1 MALADSARALGAV
14 TRLLRDHLIR
24 RGLDVRVGRPEDA
37 AAAGGAAR
45 LNLFLYEAA
54 FDVAMRNLKLREGD
68 PAPLWMVV
76 KYLLTAF
83 DDSESSDSAA
93 AHDLLGRGLSAL
105 NDLSFLRL
113 DPLVDLQVRLALQD
127 NPEPL
132 KLSFDDASVELL
144 SKVMQGSEEHY
155 RLSVAFQVR
164 PLMIVPGQLPR
175 GSLLVGIDYSTTP
188 QTVIGPDGVHI
199 DVMPTLGPQ
208 LLRVEP
214 ERFEPGAALSIFGDD
229 LMASSL
235 EVVLGNVVLTVTER
249 RPDRLRVIAEGSP
262 GTPIASGGTLS
273 AGEMPLVVRRRLSA
287 SRVRSS
293 NLLAAR
299 LLPRLSSAT
308 LVAGTLTL
316 TGVLLGAAGDDITV
330 LLYRSTDGA
339 TLRML
344 DSPTTA
350 ANQQSL
356 VFVNAATGTPAGSY
370 RVILRVN
377 GQQALASPTI
387 VVPP

>member
-1 MALADSARALGAV
+1 MALADSGRAIGAV

-24 RGLDVRVGRPEDA
+24 RSFDVSVGRPEDA
-37 AAAGGAAR
+37 AADDGAAK
-45 LNLFLYEAA
+45 LNLFLYETS
-54 FDVAMRNLKLREGD
+54 FDPSMRNLTLREGD
-68 PAPLWMVV
+68 PPPLWMVL

-83 DDSESSDSAA
+83 DEGEDSDSEG

-132 KLSFDDASVELL
+132 KLTFDDASVDLL
-144 SKVMQGSEEHY
+144 SRVMQGSEEHY

-164 PLMIVPGQLPR
+164 PIMIVPAQVPR
-175 GSLLVGIDYSTTP
+175 GNLLVGIDYSTTP
-188 QTVIGPDGVHI
+188 QTVIGPDGIQI
-199 DVMPTLGPQ
+199 DVIPSLGVS

-214 ERFEPGAALSIFGDD
+214 ERFEVGAALTVFGDD
-229 LMASSL
+229 LMGSDL
-235 EVVLGNVVLTVTER
+235 EVVLGDVQLVVTDR
-249 RPDRLRVIAEGSP
+249 RPNRLAVVAEGSP

-273 AGEMPLVVRRRLSA
+273 AGEMPLVVRRRLA
-287 SRVRSS
+287 PTRTRSS

-299 LLPRLSSAT
+299 LLPRLSAAS

-330 LLYRSTDGA
+330 LLYRGTDGA
-339 TLRML
+339 TVRIL
-344 DSPTTA
+344 DSATTA
-350 ANQQSL
+350 ANQQTL
-356 VFVNAATGTPAGSY
+356 VFVNAATGTPPGTY

-377 GQQALASPTI
+377 GQQALASPSI